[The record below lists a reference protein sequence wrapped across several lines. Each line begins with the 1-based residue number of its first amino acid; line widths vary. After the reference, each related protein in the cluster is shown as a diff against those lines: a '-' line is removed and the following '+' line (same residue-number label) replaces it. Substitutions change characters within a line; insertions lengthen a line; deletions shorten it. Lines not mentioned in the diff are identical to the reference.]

1 MNYLKILAGMLVAS
15 TLFSVDS
22 LAAASDRYIFRY
34 KSAVHTQ
41 VSPVDEFE
49 PGNDIETY
57 FISVVGSEFSKRIPV
72 ATENVFLWKV
82 DSGELPAGIDIANET
97 GFVSGRTSHPQK
109 TVGLFYGYDTSGNR
123 IARARIHFE
132 SFEPSGE
139 VYRADWY
146 AHTNNYFFNKISPAM
161 TAPVAEW
168 KTITPLA
175 KGTSIRDSAYEG
187 RPVQKGVTSIGMRGF
202 DYSGREIA
210 FTYGDLLVE
219 DGPKVEFIPDQTIDK
234 AKGDAFS
241 VQAIVKHSLG
251 KLTFSLQPVGSNP
264 SGLKFSSDTG
274 VISGAFDRFDT
285 SAQYRVEA
293 RDSADGTLGYSN
305 VFTLTTKPAHVK
317 IDNLPDVV
325 AVRGFVF
332 ESQID
337 PKFSGELSY
346 SVVEGR
352 LPNGVSLSE
361 REGTIKG
368 IPSELGV
375 FGGIIIQV
383 AGPGFEPFRSNPF
396 QFKVIPEGIE
406 ATTKLISARVG
417 KEFVGDAPIFKSGK
431 TPNLVFSSTTLP
443 EGVEL
448 NARTGVISSAGIAVP
463 GVFDFDVNIRNE
475 NGHSVT
481 IPQNIKVYPEPS
493 VAYTAL
499 TSLKRYQ
506 ELVLSPAFPEFGV
519 YGPTTFIDANGNFPS
534 WMELNPNKGT
544 ISLKPVSQD
553 TIGTFGPFRV
563 ELRDGFGDI
572 ALSQEFS
579 ITVADRDALRIE
591 VKSADV
597 ERFVLNS
604 KNVFDVENAIGNV
617 RLSIIQKPSNWPATL
632 DFRSPGVLV
641 GTTTDTVGTVYS
653 GLILRVTDADN
664 YSELVGPFD
673 LTVTEPA
680 GLQPLNGS
688 LNRAFQWTRGQP
700 LRDYKLPE
708 LANAYGSSTYELEA
722 TEASLSVQDG
732 YLSGTFLREGIFD
745 VRYTLRDQTERTPV
759 SGTISFTI
767 IRPVEIEM
775 PKTLVANRGSS
786 FSASPTVSSGIP
798 AFEYALDSGSKLPKG
813 VTFNPRTGVIS
824 GIPEEEGVYPLSV
837 RVTDYSRATATTG
850 FQELTVEKPLPFEV
864 TYDDSYISINRNT
877 IKAPRIKG
885 QSGAVKWEL
894 IQGNLPPG
902 IQFNP
907 AGVYHG
913 SFTGVA
919 TNVGRFGGI
928 RIKATDLGTD
938 QVSEVNLSLN
948 VAYEEDAQLGDKVLK
963 LRAGSQSRVFDNA
976 GRYIVSP
983 ALYSFAGNTPYA
995 DNVLLNSQTGALTVQ
1010 FPTAGLYK
1018 GYGVRVVDLFGR
1030 QASSTVVFDVFGP
1043 FEVKAELSYVLK
1055 AFNSASYSIQ
1065 TINPVGS
1072 LRYRL
1077 ASGVLPAGVTVNAE
1091 TGAIYGRPI
1100 EAGEFGPIQIEAVDT
1115 YDNSAALTQPF
1126 SINVV
1131 SRDPLQLI
1139 GPDSFVFKQYS
1150 SNGFKLTTNN
1160 AIDGVSYS
1168 ISPAL
1173 PPGLSIDAATGE
1185 ITGRPTAKVALTNY
1199 VVTVTD
1205 GQGAK
1210 AAHTIALSVVDR
1222 DLPKVTTS
1230 PSQIGLLNR
1239 PFALDL
1245 QSSGTIG
1252 SVSYVITGTL
1262 PSGLTFDGASK
1273 ISGTPTVYGQN
1284 QTIIVKVVDEF
1295 DGVSTPSDPVSISIN
1310 ILQDGTAISLSSGQ
1324 TTVRVGQQS
1333 STAPATVENV
1343 VGQPIFSV
1351 AGLEGT
1357 GMNVDP
1363 STGAL
1368 IGKPGRVGSWAYT
1381 LTVADVTGRKAS
1393 ISRTLEV
1400 VPPISITF
1408 PNEVD
1413 LTYNYTFEKA
1423 NIAQPTAV
1431 KTVGAVTWSLT
1442 GEDTL
1447 PEGIKFDPS
1456 TGKFMGSPKQIG
1468 AFGPVTITVKDSLVG
1483 ATNIGPIWF
1492 SVFMNDDPIDLI
1504 VSDFI
1509 GKIGYPISTRHP
1521 SFGNVLGSHRFYS
1534 LDIGRTPL
1542 KIDTVTGV
1550 LSGTIGT
1557 PTEVDVNVAITDDTL
1572 RVTSKPVRIQIL
1584 PKMKITAPQE
1594 IVIAAQEP
1602 ITPVSFAVENVIGN
1616 LTWHQTPVSDS
1627 LPGVSFNSVT
1637 GRLEGVAENIGTF
1650 GPFEVSATDSL
1661 QDRGTSNLFTIISRP
1676 GTYFLLLS
1684 DGPLPNG
1691 MLRTQPYSY
1700 DFRQL
1705 ILPGNI
1711 VGMDL
1716 SEVSWSLLSLP
1727 GEPLPA
1733 GLTLNASTGILSG
1746 TPTKSGTFNFQ
1757 VKAAGKGKQSVK
1769 TFKLT
1774 VEKPNIDI
1782 KFLSSSLPD
1791 GYRRTPYS
1799 FDVSS
1804 VVELTNIPKDK
1815 VTFTTK
1821 PVAGFSYP
1829 TLTMGT
1835 STGIL
1840 TGSPTAGEFK
1850 LEVVATFSAGEEQ
1863 LSKSQIFDL
1872 KVDGPVY
1879 KFADLAIG
1887 DAFGCGIN
1895 NSGKVVCWGDG
1906 TYGQLGSANPNNPDA
1921 GKLNFSLDP
1930 VEVAGLPGEAT
1941 SITATLN
1948 TVCATFGSGDVYCW
1962 GDSRYGQG
1970 GNTQS
1975 VNFKP
1980 VKIGLDSVT
1989 QVSTSGINT
1998 CGVRSGEVY
2007 CWGHTNA
2014 YYPVANTLLM
2024 NGTPNKTTLKNVT
2037 DVSLAQYMLCVVGAS
2052 GQNVGTC
2059 HGYGVNI
2066 GTVSTSTPFVA
2077 AYGSEVCYIDGG
2089 QFRCRGTRGVILD
2102 SGVKSTSNP
2111 MSVAGGNTCWITS
2124 KTGTDQVLC
2133 AGANYSN
2140 PGIVVPNVAGPKKVV
2155 SAPGFQCVLE
2165 ITGQAKCWGSNG
2177 NGQLGDGTR
2186 ISSASPVLVGG

>member
-1 MNYLKILAGMLVAS
+1 MNYLRILAGALFAIS
-15 TLFSVDS
+15 LFSVES
-22 LAAASDRYIFRY
+22 LAQESGRYIFRY
-34 KSAVHTQ
+34 KTALQAQDT
-41 VSPVDEFE
+41 PVNEFE

-57 FISVVGSEFSKRIPV
+57 FISVVGNEFSKRIPV

-82 DSGELPAGIDIANET
+82 DSGELPIGIDIADET

-109 TVGLFYGYDTSGNR
+109 TVGLFYGYDVTGNR

-132 SFEPSGE
+132 SFEPSGH
-139 VYRADWY
+139 VYRAEWY
-146 AHTNNYFFNKISPAM
+146 AHTDTYFFNKINPTM

-241 VQAIVKHSLG
+241 VQAMVKHSLG

-274 VISGAFDRFDT
+274 VISGAFDKFDT
-285 SAQYRVEA
+285 TAQYRIEA
-293 RDSADGTLGYSN
+293 RDSADGTTSYSN
-305 VFTLTTKPAHVK
+305 VFSLSTKPAYVK
-317 IDNLPDVV
+317 IDSLPDVV
-325 AVRGFVF
+325 AVRGSVF

-337 PKFSGELSY
+337 PQFSGELSY
-346 SVVEGR
+346 SVVGGR

-368 IPSELGV
+368 RPSELGV

-383 AGPGFEPFRSNPF
+383 AGPGFEPVRSNPF

-406 ATTKLISARVG
+406 AYTKLVSARVG
-417 KEFVGDAPIFKSGK
+417 KGFVGDAPIFKSGK
-431 TPNLVFSSTTLP
+431 TSNVVFSSTTLP
-443 EGVEL
+443 DGVEL
-448 NARTGVISSAGIAVP
+448 NDRTGVISSAGIPVA

-481 IPQNIKVYPEPS
+481 VPQTIKVYPEPS
-493 VAYTAL
+493 VAYTAS

-506 ELVLSPAFPEFGV
+506 ELVLSPVFPGVGV

-534 WMELNPNKGT
+534 WMELNHDKGT

-553 TIGTFGPFRV
+553 TIGTFGPFQV
-563 ELRDGFGDI
+563 QLQDGFGDV

-579 ITVADRDALRIE
+579 VTVADRDAIRIE
-591 VKSADV
+591 VKSTDV

-604 KNVFDVENAIGNV
+604 KDLFDVENAIGTV
-617 RLSIIQKPSNWPATL
+617 RLSIIQKPSNWPSTL
-632 DFRSPGVLV
+632 DFLNSGVLF
-641 GTTTDTVGTVYS
+641 GTTTDAVGTVYS
-653 GLILRVTDADN
+653 GLLLRVTDADN
-664 YSELVGPFD
+664 YSELVGPFE
-673 LTVTEPA
+673 LTVTEPG
-680 GLQPLNGS
+680 GLEPLNGS
-688 LNRAFQWTRGQP
+688 FDRAFQWTRGQP
-700 LRDYKLPE
+700 LRNYKLPQ
-708 LANAYGSSTYELEA
+708 LANAYGASTYKIEG
-722 TEASLSVQDG
+722 TDVSLSVQDG
-732 YLSGTFLREGIFD
+732 YLSGTFPREGVFP
-745 VRYTLRDQTERTPV
+745 VHYTIRDQTERTPV

-767 IRPVEIEM
+767 IPPVEIEM

-786 FSASPTVSSGIP
+786 YSIPPKVTNGIP
-798 AFEYALDSGSKLPKG
+798 PFEFALDSGSKLPNG
-813 VTFNPRTGVIS
+813 MTFNDHTGVIS
-824 GIPEEEGVYPLSV
+824 GIPKVEGVYPLSV
-837 RVTDYSRATATTG
+837 SVTDYSLATATTG
-850 FQELTVEKPLPFEV
+850 LQELKVEKPLPFEV
-864 TYDDSYISINRNT
+864 NYDNSYISVNRNT
-877 IKAPRIKG
+877 IKAPVVKG
-885 QSGAVKWEL
+885 QSGTVKWEL
-894 IQGNLPPG
+894 LQGTLPPG
-902 IQFNP
+902 IQFNSS
-907 AGVYHG
+907 GIYQG

-919 TNVGRFGGI
+919 TKVGGFGGI
-928 RIKATDLGTD
+928 RVKATDLETG
-938 QVSEVNLSLN
+938 QVSEVDVVLN

-963 LRAGSQSRVFDNA
+963 LRAGSVSRVFDNA

-983 ALYSFAGNTPYA
+983 ARYSFAGGTPYA

-1030 QASSTVVFDVFGP
+1030 QASSTVVFDVFGT
-1043 FEVKAELSYVLK
+1043 FEVKADQSYLFK
-1055 AFNSASYSIQ
+1055 AFRSASYSIQ
-1065 TINPVGS
+1065 AINPVGS

-1077 ASGVLPAGVTVNAE
+1077 ASGVLPAGVTINAE
-1091 TGAIYGRPI
+1091 TGAISGRPN

-1115 YDNSAALTQPF
+1115 YDNSVALTQPF

-1131 SRDPLQLI
+1131 ARDPLQLT
-1139 GPDSFVFKQYS
+1139 GPDTFVFKQYS
-1150 SNGFKLTTNN
+1150 SNGVKLTTDN

-1173 PPGLSIDAATGE
+1173 PPGLSIDVNTGE
-1185 ITGRPTAKVALTNY
+1185 IAGRPTAKVALTNY

-1205 GQGAK
+1205 GQGGK
-1210 AAHTIALSVVDR
+1210 AAHTITLAVVDR

-1239 PFALDL
+1239 PFVLNL

-1273 ISGTPTVYGQN
+1273 ISGIPTVYGQN
-1284 QTIIVKVVDEF
+1284 QTIVAKVVDTF

-1310 ILQDGTAISLSSGQ
+1310 ILQDGTAITLSSGQ

-1333 STAPATVENV
+1333 STAPAAVGNV
-1343 VGQPIFSV
+1343 VGQPTFSV

-1363 STGAL
+1363 LTGAL
-1368 IGKPGRVGSWAYT
+1368 VGKPSRVGSWAYT
-1381 LTVADVTGRKAS
+1381 LTVTDVTGRKAS

-1400 VPPISITF
+1400 VPPISINF
-1408 PNEVD
+1408 SNELD

-1423 NIAQPTAV
+1423 NVAQPAAT

-1447 PEGIKFDPS
+1447 PEGIQFDAS
-1456 TGKFMGSPKQIG
+1456 TGKFIGSPKQIG
-1468 AFGPVTITVKDSLVG
+1468 AFGPVTITVKDSLAG
-1483 ATNIGPIWF
+1483 STSIGPIWF

-1509 GKIGYPISTRHP
+1509 GKIGYPISTRLP
-1521 SFGNVLGSHRFYS
+1521 LFNNVLGSHRFYS

-1594 IVIAAQEP
+1594 IVIAAQESM
-1602 ITPVSFAVENVIGN
+1602 TPVSFATANAIGK
-1616 LTWHQTPVSDS
+1616 LTWHQNTVSDI
-1627 LPGVSFNSVT
+1627 LPGVSFNPAT
-1637 GRLEGVAENIGTF
+1637 GRLEGAAENLGTF

-1661 QDRGTSNLFTIISRP
+1661 GDRATSNSFNIVSRP
-1676 GTYFLLLS
+1676 GTYFLSLS
-1684 DGPLPNG
+1684 DGTLPNG
-1691 MLRTQPYSY
+1691 MLRVQPYSF
-1700 DFRQL
+1700 DFKQL

-1711 VGMDL
+1711 VGMDI
-1716 SEVSWSLLSLP
+1716 SEVAWSMLSLP
-1727 GEPLPA
+1727 GEALPG
-1733 GLTLNASTGILSG
+1733 GLTLNASTGVLSG
-1746 TPTKSGTFNFQ
+1746 VPTKSGTYNFQ
-1757 VKAAGKGKQSVK
+1757 VKASGKGKQSVK

-1774 VEKPNIDI
+1774 VDKPDIDI
-1782 KFLSSSLPD
+1782 KFLSSRLPD
-1791 GYRRTPYS
+1791 GYRRTPYA

-1815 VTFTTK
+1815 VTFTAK
-1821 PVAGFSYP
+1821 PVPSFSYP
-1829 TLTMGT
+1829 TLTIGA
-1835 STGIL
+1835 STGLL

-1850 LEVVATFSAGEEQ
+1850 LEVFATFSAGEEQ

-1906 TYGQLGSANPNNPDA
+1906 SYGQLGSANPNNPDA

-1930 VEVAGLPGEAT
+1930 VEVAGLPGGAT
-1941 SITATLN
+1941 SITASLN

-1989 QVSTSGINT
+1989 RVSTSGINT

-2059 HGYGVNI
+2059 HGYGVSI

-2102 SGVKSTSNP
+2102 SGVKSSSNP
-2111 MSVAGGNTCWITS
+2111 ISVAGGNTCWITS
-2124 KTGTDQVLC
+2124 KTGTDQLLC

-2165 ITGQAKCWGSNG
+2165 ITGQAKCWGSNV